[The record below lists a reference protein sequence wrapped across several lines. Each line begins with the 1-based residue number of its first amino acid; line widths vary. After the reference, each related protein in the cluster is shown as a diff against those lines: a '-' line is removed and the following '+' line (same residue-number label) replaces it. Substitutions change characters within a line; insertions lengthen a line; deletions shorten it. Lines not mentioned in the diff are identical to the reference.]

1 MPPTDPDRLRAVA
14 AEYGLT
20 LDEETA
26 ERYVGSVENTLERAG
41 TVEPT
46 LPESDRAADVEA
58 GDDEYNAFRQRFS
71 LPPSSGPL
79 SELTLATKENVCVA
93 GVPMTCG
100 SDGFAFTPE
109 YSATVVRRLRAA
121 GADLVGTTNMD
132 EFALFTT
139 GETCAH
145 GEIANPAAPGRVP
158 GGSSGGSGAAV
169 AAGLVDAALG
179 SDTGGSIRIPAS
191 FCGVVGLKPTHR
203 AVPRFG
209 FVDLAPSLDHV
220 GPLARDVE
228 TAARVFDAVSGPDP
242 RDPSTL
248 AVPAATDAA
257 EGVGD
262 PVDGLRVGVVENAFD
277 VSADAVG
284 ERVRETLSELPVEA
298 ESVSL
303 PTFESLLA
311 LSSITGSEFAALI
324 RAHGQVYGTGTGYS
338 EPYRAALAATDPD
351 ELGENV
357 RDQLAVSAGVLDA
370 TDGSA
375 YVEAQAWRADFTR
388 QVIDLLSE
396 YDALVTP
403 TTPKTALEFGA
414 VQSRDDLVETLAN
427 TGAFDLTG
435 HPALS
440 VPCGDVEGRPVG
452 LQVVT
457 DYHDERTA
465 VALGSAV
472 EAL

>member
-1 MPPTDPDRLRAVA
+1 MPDIDADRLQAVA

-26 ERYVGSVENTLERAG
+26 EGYVGSVDD
-41 TVEPT
+41 TVERTAMLDPA
-46 LPESDRAADVEA
+46 LPESDPAEDVRA
-58 GDDEYNAFRQRFS
+58 GDDEYNAVRQRFS
-71 LPPSSGPL
+71 LPSGDGPL
-79 SELTLATKENVCVA
+79 SDLRLATKENVCVA

-100 SDGFAFTPE
+100 SAGFEFTPG

-145 GEIANPAAPGRVP
+145 GEIENPAAPGRVP

-203 AVPRFG
+203 AVPRSG

-220 GPLARDVE
+220 GPLAWDVE
-228 TAARVFDAVSGPDP
+228 TAARVYDAIAGPDP

-248 AVPAATDAA
+248 GVPAATDAA
-257 EGVGD
+257 AGVGES
-262 PVDGLRVGVVENAFD
+262 VDDLRVGVVEDAFD
-277 VSADAVG
+277 ISTDAVG
-284 ERVRETLSELPVEA
+284 ETVRETLADLPVA
-298 ESVSL
+298 VDSVSL
-303 PTFESLLA
+303 PTFESLLS
-311 LSSITGSEFAALI
+311 LSAITGAEFAALV
-324 RAHGQVYGTGTGYS
+324 RADGQVYGTGTGYS
-338 EPYRAALAATDPD
+338 EPYRAALAATDPND
-351 ELGENV
+351 LGENV
-357 RDQLAVSAGVLDA
+357 RDQLAVSAGTLDA
-370 TDGSA
+370 TDGGA
-375 YVEAQAWRADFTR
+375 YVTGQAWRAGFTE
-388 QVIDLLSE
+388 QAIDCLDE

-414 VQSRDDLVETLAN
+414 VRTRDDLIETLAN
-427 TGAFDLTG
+427 TGPWDLTG

-440 VPCGDVEGRPVG
+440 VPCGEVEERPVG

-472 EAL
+472 ERR